1 MVDWGW
7 LDEPANWRKGR
18 MVDSQGI
25 METLRLYEEALRSRF
40 KVKSIGLFGS
50 FARDEQRKGSDI
62 DLLVEFEKTVSMFEF
77 IRLEDYL
84 AGVLG
89 HPVDLVMKSA
99 LKPRIGERILAE
111 VAYP

>member
-1 MVDWGW
+1 M
-7 LDEPANWRKGR
+7 LTRAK
-18 MVDSQGI
+18 I
-25 METLRLYEEALRSRF
+25 MNTLREHDNVLRERF

-50 FARDEQRKGSDI
+50 FVRGDQRSRSDI
-62 DLLVEFEKTVSMFEF
+62 DLLVEFSETVGLFHF

-84 AGVLG
+84 ADVMG
-89 HPVDLVMKSA
+89 HRVDLVMKSA